1 MQCKVCNAY
10 IPEGYMYCPV
20 CGEEIIIV
28 SDFEIK
34 LEDNIDVAA
43 LSKTTELPD
52 LSNIAKKKDI
62 TKEITVDESTIK
74 PVVQPTIQPKAKPSK
89 KKTSRP
95 PINKKWAIV
104 LAVLG
109 LIFVTG
115 CIIAGVMISRY
126 FSYDHQYDKALSQFE
141 SGDFKGAIKTA
152 KHLNTLGTD
161 EKGKILLADSYI
173 EDHNYDAA
181 IAVLYDALNDY
192 PEDVT
197 LYDRIVDCYKAEND
211 SKGIHELINNSKDS
225 TLALRYSDYVSI
237 SPTFSLESGTYI
249 EPDPIKLSAPGDG
262 KIYYTV
268 DGTVPTED
276 SFSYMGPIPLETGKN
291 VISAIYINEKGIV
304 SDVVTN
310 TYEVELDV
318 PDPPELLVQPGTVTK
333 PELIG
338 VLAPED
344 KTVYYTTDGSVP
356 TRESKEYTEPFLMP
370 LGKSTYSFICVN
382 GNGNG
387 LASDPVTATYNLNMN
402 VAVAKDMA
410 EYAISYQLTS
420 IGEITVGKSYKAEY
434 GFADEA
440 RTYYIIKEYEG
451 NSATG
456 RMFAVDIK
464 SGELFRFSKEEK
476 KCIRF

>member
-1 MQCKVCNAY
+1 
-10 IPEGYMYCPV
+10 MYCPV

-43 LSKTTELPD
+43 LSKTTEIPD
-52 LSNIAKKKDI
+52 LSGVALKKDI
-62 TKEITVDESTIK
+62 TKEIGG
-74 PVVQPTIQPKAKPSK
+74 A
-89 KKTSRP
+89 RP
-95 PINKKWAIV
+95 PVRMKPKKDEAGEKNVKHVINKKLAIL
-104 LAVLG
+104 LAGIGIV
-109 LIFVTG
+109 FVTG
-115 CIIAGVMISRY
+115 CIIGGIAIARY
-126 FSYDHQYDKALSQFE
+126 FSYDHQFAKASKEFE
-141 SGDFKGAIKTA
+141 SGDYKSAIKTG
-152 KHLNTLGTD
+152 KHLNTLGND
-161 EKGKILLADSYI
+161 ESGKLLLADIYI
-173 EDHNYDAA
+173 ADHNYDAA
-181 IAVLYDALNDY
+181 IAVLYDALNYY
-192 PEDVT
+192 PDDVT
-197 LYDRIVDCYKAEND
+197 LYDRIVDCYKTEGD

-262 KIYYTV
+262 TIYYTV
-268 DGTVPTED
+268 DGSTPTEE
-276 SFSYMGPIPLETGKN
+276 SFTYMGPIPLETGTT

-318 PDPPELLVQPGTVTK
+318 PDPPELLVEPGTITK

-356 TRESKEYTEPFLMP
+356 TEDSKEYTEPFLMP
-370 LGKSTYSFICVN
+370 LGKSKYTFICVSS
-382 GNGNG
+382 NG
-387 LASDPVTATYNLNMN
+387 LVSEPVTASYNLNMN

-410 EYAISYQLTS
+410 EYAISYQLAS
-420 IGEITVGKSYKAEY
+420 MGEITLGKSYKAEY
-434 GFADEA
+434 GFADSQ
-440 RTYYIIKEYEG
+440 RTYYIIREYEG
-451 NSATG
+451 NSSTG

-464 SGELFRFSKEEK
+464 SGELFRYSKEEK
-476 KCIRF
+476 KCTRF